1 MADLPALFRRNAE
14 AFGAS
19 RRSRCPTARGPDPTP
34 CSEWDVSA
42 LLNHVVNEQ
51 LWAPDL
57 MAGKTIAEVGD
68 AYDGDLL
75 GDDPK
80 AAWHRSIGPS
90 VAAFSQPLDRTVHL
104 SYADAPAE
112 EYLTQMVTDLAVHG
126 WDMATATAGDTT
138 IDAETASFLLGVWSA
153 QEAMLRGSGVFG
165 EKVTVPDDASDA
177 AKLLALMGR
186 NPS

>member
-14 AFGAS
+14 AFGARVDAVPDGAWS
-19 RRSRCPTARGPDPTP
+19 DPTP

-90 VAAFSQPLDRTVHL
+90 IAAFSQPLDRTVHL
-104 SYADAPAE
+104 SYADTPAE

-126 WDMATATAGDTT
+126 WDMAKATGGDTT
-138 IDAETASFLLGVWSA
+138 IDSETATFLLGVWTA
-153 QEAMLRGSGVFG
+153 LEDMVRGSGVFG

-186 NPS
+186 NPT